1 MLVTALLE
9 KIWWTQHIFSITD
22 WILKQKVNFWKLLKA
37 VNSFTK
43 YSDWII
49 NMLGLHKKST
59 GLVMKRTQFV
69 IVKKVSGPSNN
80 HLVIFLT
87 KES

>member
-1 MLVTALLE
+1 
-9 KIWWTQHIFSITD
+9 
-22 WILKQKVNFWKLLKA
+22 
-37 VNSFTK
+37 
-43 YSDWII
+43 
-49 NMLGLHKKST
+49 MLGLHKKST

-69 IVKKVSGPSNN
+69 TVRKVSGPSNN

>member
-1 MLVTALLE
+1 
-9 KIWWTQHIFSITD
+9 
-22 WILKQKVNFWKLLKA
+22 
-37 VNSFTK
+37 
-43 YSDWII
+43 
-49 NMLGLHKKST
+49 MLGLHKKST